1 MKRTMLYLSLLAV
14 SCSVSAAKYPVL
26 TESSPEKAGF
36 NVERLNQMDRWI
48 SQQVDAGYP
57 GVNLLIIKDNQIVYR
72 KAWGM
77 AKKYDGSVLMAQ
89 PVKATTDTLYDL
101 ASNTKMYAT
110 NFALQKLMSEGKLH
124 PDYRIA
130 KYIPGFAD
138 SPNDTIKG
146 KNTLRISDLLHHS
159 GGFPADPQYPNKAVA
174 GALYSQDKG
183 QTLEMIKRTPL
194 EYQPGS
200 KHIYSDVDYMLL
212 GFIVES
218 VTGQPLD
225 RYVEESIYRPLG
237 LTHTV
242 FNPLLKGFK
251 PQQIAA
257 TELNGNTRDGVIH
270 FPNIRTSTLW
280 GQVHDEKA
288 FYSMGGVSGH
298 AGLFS
303 NTGDIAVLMQ
313 TMLNGGGYG
322 DVQLFSAETVKMF
335 TTSSKEDAT
344 FGLGWRVNG
353 NATMTPTFG
362 TLASPQTYGHTG
374 WTGTV
379 TVIDPVN
386 HMAIVM
392 LSNKPHSPVADP
404 QKNPNMF
411 ESGQLPIATYGWVVD
426 QVYAALKQK

>member
-72 KAWGM
+72 KAWGA
-77 AKKYDGSVLMAQ
+77 AKKYDGSALMAQ
-89 PVKATTDTLYDL
+89 PVKATTGTLYDL

-124 PDYRIA
+124 PDDRIA

-138 SPNDTIKG
+138 NPNDTIKG

-174 GALYSQDKG
+174 GALYSQDKD

-270 FPNIRTSTLW
+270 FPNIRTSSL
-280 GQVHDEKA
+280 G
-288 FYSMGGVSGH
+288 SG
-298 AGLFS
+298 A
-303 NTGDIAVLMQ
+303 
-313 TMLNGGGYG
+313 
-322 DVQLFSAETVKMF
+322 
-335 TTSSKEDAT
+335 
-344 FGLGWRVNG
+344 R
-353 NATMTPTFG
+353 
-362 TLASPQTYGHTG
+362 
-374 WTGTV
+374 
-379 TVIDPVN
+379 
-386 HMAIVM
+386 
-392 LSNKPHSPVADP
+392 
-404 QKNPNMF
+404 
-411 ESGQLPIATYGWVVD
+411 
-426 QVYAALKQK
+426 

>member
-1 MKRTMLYLSLLAV
+1 MKKPFIRW
-14 SCSVSAAKYPVL
+14 AA
-26 TESSPEKAGF
+26 F
-36 NVERLNQMDRWI
+36 
-48 SQQVDAGYP
+48 
-57 GVNLLIIKDNQIVYR
+57 
-72 KAWGM
+72 
-77 AKKYDGSVLMAQ
+77 
-89 PVKATTDTLYDL
+89 
-101 ASNTKMYAT
+101 
-110 NFALQKLMSEGKLH
+110 
-124 PDYRIA
+124 
-130 KYIPGFAD
+130 
-138 SPNDTIKG
+138 
-146 KNTLRISDLLHHS
+146 
-159 GGFPADPQYPNKAVA
+159 
-174 GALYSQDKG
+174 
-183 QTLEMIKRTPL
+183 
-194 EYQPGS
+194 
-200 KHIYSDVDYMLL
+200 
-212 GFIVES
+212 
-218 VTGQPLD
+218 
-225 RYVEESIYRPLG
+225 
-237 LTHTV
+237 
-242 FNPLLKGFK
+242 
-251 PQQIAA
+251 
-257 TELNGNTRDGVIH
+257 
-270 FPNIRTSTLW
+270 
-280 GQVHDEKA
+280 
-288 FYSMGGVSGH
+288 SGH